1 MVALEPQAVWL
12 SLSLFKDKSLRYNM
26 LVRLCG
32 PRFLLH
38 LLGCIWLIAILDIEV
53 VVGFSLSPHG
63 IKVSLRKGQHQSKPK
78 SNEQYKTNLYSA
90 GSAHNTDP
98 SVKEM
103 TKDIVSLES
112 VRRSLIRQEE
122 TLIFALIRRAT
133 FRYNE
138 CSYKDKNFMLVPDP
152 QVHLPLPC

>member
-1 MVALEPQAVWL
+1 
-12 SLSLFKDKSLRYNM
+12 M
-26 LVRLCG
+26 LVGLHG

-38 LLGCIWLIAILDIEV
+38 LLGCVWLIAILDIEV
-53 VVGFSLSPHG
+53 VVGFSLSPHRV
-63 IKVSLRKGQHQSKPK
+63 KVSLREGQHQSKPK
-78 SNEQYKTNLYSA
+78 WKEQYKTSLYSGDSVHSNA
-90 GSAHNTDP
+90 P

-103 TKDIVSLES
+103 TKDIVSLET

-122 TLIFALIRRAT
+122 TLIFALIERAA

-138 CSYKDKNFMLVPDP
+138 CSYKEKNSMLVPDP